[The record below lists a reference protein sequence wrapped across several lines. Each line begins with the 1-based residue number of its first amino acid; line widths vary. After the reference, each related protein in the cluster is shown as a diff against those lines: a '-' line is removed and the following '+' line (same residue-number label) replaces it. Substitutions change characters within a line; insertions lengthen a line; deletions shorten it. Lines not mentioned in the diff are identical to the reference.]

1 MKKNALLTFI
11 FACIPGAGQM
21 YYGYMQRGLSL
32 ITLFCASFMLGAL
45 AGPLVVTMFIVW
57 MFSFFDTYDL
67 IRHLA
72 AGDPKPDSLLLLG
85 DWEDLKRMVPKHNR
99 LLGWGLIALGIWA
112 LYDMLLEPLLFEL
125 LYSLSP
131 GCGCSSMQKKTPSPP
146 WSLRWRS
153 LPQASGCWGCTPSA
167 ATAAM
172 CRPSP
177 AATARSKLQ
186 IPAILTKAD
195 KELFFK
201 TA

>member
-72 AGDPKPDSLLLLG
+72 AGDPKPDSLLILG
-85 DWEDLKRMVPKHNR
+85 DWSDLRRLVPKHNR
-99 LLGWGLIALGIWA
+99 LVGWGLIVLGIWA
-112 LYDMLLEPLLFEL
+112 LYDMLLEPLLFDL

-131 GCGCSSMQKKTPSPP
+131 DVAYSVTRAIPTVVIAAALIAAGIWLLGLHPKRNDGSDVPP
-146 WSLRWRS
+146 FPGSDD
-153 LPQASGCWGCTPSA
+153 PQ
-167 ATAAM
+167 
-172 CRPSP
+172 
-177 AATARSKLQ
+177 
-186 IPAILTKAD
+186 
-195 KELFFK
+195 
-201 TA
+201 